1 MTATNDTRPATVRQR
16 LQSALRMGR
25 QGLALQLRY
34 LLMACQFAPAR
45 PIPSESV
52 THLHINDARLQTLA
66 HIAPHLSPAQR
77 SSLYGL
83 IHEVEDRDT
92 RLSLLARAIRAVP
105 IDEALPHARVIWE
118 SLDALH
124 NPAQRASVLIDIADL
139 IHDTAGS
146 TLTAGVLL
154 RLIHTAQNMKTIE
167 ARLRGLIG
175 LAPSLPAAQSRD
187 IVHSIMAELERARN
201 DTLTTRSINTIA
213 PALTPQHVPAATALC
228 RTIKSPADRARALT
242 ALLPYVPNEWRGDL
256 QGEILMAVE
265 QISSEDERA
274 DALLALAPHMESA
287 TVKEYPRVLSHA
299 LSIAIGMQ
307 RRPLRARMLV
317 SLAPHLTPDLQVEA
331 IADVNSLPNERER
344 ATLLT
349 QLAPTLPESMIVAS
363 LSVAYAMREQE
374 NRVQALTAL
383 ARYSS
388 PAMRRQTLLDAL
400 ASANNIA
407 SHYERVR
414 VLVSLLELMPPNMQ
428 EQTVTNA
435 LESVRLIENE
445 SARARGISLL
455 APYLSDILLE
465 RALSIAREL
474 TNVEHRLSA
483 LIGLAGH
490 LADRHYDAVI
500 HEMLDCVTSLTI
512 DYKRA
517 RALTAIAPYARPED
531 TSTLETLANQLDDP
545 IDRLNV
551 LLALVPHVPTA
562 LRSAIVQS
570 AYRLLIQSE
579 PGYDHATAIVA
590 LMPYLP
596 SEQREALIRAIPATL
611 EAIED
616 EYDQASAIVSLAP
629 LLVSEEQA
637 NGQSVSRW
645 DVLSLALES
654 ALLVPH
660 PKQRLH
666 LLEQA
671 CAAWARQKSPER
683 AFIVWSH
690 LTTLL
695 VEMPLSQAV
704 ACLGALL
711 PLLIDFAGEDAAVE
725 VARLL
730 GVK

>member
-1 MTATNDTRPATVRQR
+1 MATMKDTQAVSGRQR
-16 LQSALRMGR
+16 LQNALRMGR

-34 LLMACQFAPAR
+34 LLMACQSNRPR
-45 PIPSESV
+45 PIPAEPNAPQ
-52 THLHINDARLQTLA
+52 HINDARLQALV
-66 HIAPHLSPAQR
+66 HIAPHLSVTQR
-77 SSLYGL
+77 STLYGL
-83 IHEVEDRDT
+83 INEVTDGSA
-92 RLSLLARAIRAVP
+92 RLSLLARAIRSVP

-118 SLDALH
+118 SLEALTH
-124 NPAQRASVLIDIADL
+124 PAQRASALIDIADF

-146 TLTAGVLL
+146 TLATGALL
-154 RLIHTAQNMKTIE
+154 RLIHTAQNMKTTE
-167 ARLRGLIG
+167 AQLRGLIG
-175 LAPSLPAAQSRD
+175 LAPSLPEAQSRD
-187 IVHSIMAELERARN
+187 IVHGILAELERTRN
-201 DTLTTRSINTIA
+201 DTLTTRSINTVA
-213 PALTPQHVPAATALC
+213 PALTPQHVPAAIALC
-228 RTIKSPADRARALT
+228 RTIKSAADRARALT
-242 ALLPYVPNEWRGDL
+242 ALLPFVPSEWRGDL
-256 QGEILMAVE
+256 QGEVLMAVE

-274 DALLALAPHMESA
+274 DALIALAPHMESA

-331 IADVNSLPNERER
+331 IADVNSLPSERER
-344 ATLLT
+344 ANLLT

-374 NRVQALTAL
+374 NRVQALAAL

-388 PAMRRQTLLDAL
+388 PTMRHQTLLDAL

-414 VLVSLLELMPPNMQ
+414 VLVSLLEMMPPAMR

-435 LESVRLIENE
+435 LESARLIENE

-455 APYLSDILLE
+455 APHLNDILLE
-465 RALSIAREL
+465 RALNAAREL
-474 TNVEHRLSA
+474 SNVEHRLNA

-490 LADRHYDAVI
+490 LSDQHYGAVMS
-500 HEMLDCVTSLTI
+500 EMLGCINSITI

-517 RALTAIAPYARPED
+517 RALTAIAPYVHAED
-531 TSTLETLANQLDDP
+531 ISTLESLANQLDDP

-551 LLALVPHVPTA
+551 LLALVPHVPA
-562 LRSAIVQS
+562 GLRTSIVQT
-570 AYRLLIQSE
+570 AYRLLMESE
-579 PGYDHATAIVA
+579 PGYDRAAAIVA
-590 LMPYLP
+590 LMPYL
-596 SEQREALIRAIPATL
+596 SQEQRDALIRAIPATL

-616 EYDQASAIVSLAP
+616 EYDQASAIVLLAP
-629 LLVSEEQA
+629 LLVNE
-637 NGQSVSRW
+637 GQGSGKSVSRW
-645 DVLSLALES
+645 DALSLALES

-660 PKQRLH
+660 PAQRLQ

-683 AFIVWSH
+683 AFVVWSQ
-690 LTTLL
+690 LTTHLAEL
-695 VEMPLSQAV
+695 PLAQVV

-711 PLLIDFAGEDAAVE
+711 PLLVDFAGEDAARE
-725 VARLL
+725 VANLL

>member
-1 MTATNDTRPATVRQR
+1 MTATNDTQPATVRQR

-45 PIPSESV
+45 STPTDSGA
-52 THLHINDARLQTLA
+52 HLHINDARLQTLV

-77 SSLYGL
+77 SLLYGL
-83 IHEVEDRDT
+83 IHDVEDRGT
-92 RLSLLARAIRAVP
+92 CLSLLARAIRAVP

-118 SLDALH
+118 SLDAIH
-124 NPAQRASVLIDIADL
+124 HPAQRASALIDIADL

-154 RLIHTAQNMKTIE
+154 RLIHNAQNMKTIE
-167 ARLRGLIG
+167 ARLRALIG
-175 LAPSLPAAQSRD
+175 LAPSLPEAQSRD
-187 IVHSIMAELERARN
+187 IVHGIMAELERAHS

-213 PALTPQHVPAATALC
+213 PALTPQHVPTAVALC
-228 RTIKSPADRARALT
+228 RTIKSPTDRARALT
-242 ALLPYVPNEWRGDL
+242 ALLPHVNSEWRGDL

-265 QISSEDERA
+265 HISSEDERA
-274 DALLALAPHMESA
+274 DALIALAPHMESA
-287 TVKEYPRVLSHA
+287 TAKEYPRVLSHA

-383 ARYSS
+383 ARYAS
-388 PAMRRQTLLDAL
+388 PTMRHQTLLDAL

-414 VLVSLLELMPPNMQ
+414 VLVSLLELMPSNMQ
-428 EQTVTNA
+428 EQTLTNA
-435 LESVRLIENE
+435 LESARLIENE
-445 SARARGISLL
+445 SARARSISLL
-455 APYLSDILLE
+455 APHLNDILLE
-465 RALSIAREL
+465 RALSVAREL
-474 TNVEHRLSA
+474 TNVEHRLGA
-483 LIGLAGH
+483 LIGLAEQ
-490 LADRHYDAVI
+490 LSDQHYDAVM
-500 HEMLDCVTSLTI
+500 HEMLACVSSI
-512 DYKRA
+512 PVDYKRA
-517 RALTAIAPYARPED
+517 RALTAIAPYIRPED
-531 TSTLETLANQLDDP
+531 TGALETLANQLSDP

-551 LLALVPHVPTA
+551 LLGLVPYVTTD
-562 LRSAIVQS
+562 LRTVIVQA
-570 AYRLLIQSE
+570 AYHLLSQSE
-579 PGYDHATAIVA
+579 PGYDQVTAIIA
-590 LMPYLP
+590 LAPYLSP
-596 SEQREALIRAIPATL
+596 EQREALIRAIPSTL

-616 EYDQASAIVSLAP
+616 EYDQASAIVLLAP
-629 LLVSEEQA
+629 LLVNDRQA
-637 NGQSVSRW
+637 NDQSVSRW
-645 DVLSLALES
+645 DALALALES

-660 PKQRLH
+660 PAQRLH

-671 CAAWARQKSPER
+671 CAVWARQKSPER

-695 VEMPLSQAV
+695 VELPLAQVV

-711 PLLIDFAGEDAAVE
+711 PLLMDFAGEDAAHE